1 MTVVEDVNLQKGHRE
16 RLRRRFLE
24 GSNDAL
30 TDEALLELLLTYAI
44 PQKDVRPLSKH
55 LINSFGSFNA
65 VLSANLQ
72 DLCKVDGIKEY
83 SAILINLANI
93 IRKNYPL
100 ASSVL
105 RNIRQKPTLK
115 EADSL
120 PLYNQKDTKPKE
132 TKTRQ
137 RTGIFGK
144 AILKEAIEMLPRLPE
159 TESLSEIRQFLIGNL
174 HFSAEQTRK
183 RNTSYIT
190 QRMFPN
196 GIADKSLRL
205 FARKYKGMPELRDV
219 CFYRFCKAEPLM
231 LDVIS
236 DIIIPAIGA
245 GKIKRQRINEYL
257 IERFPESKSIADCT
271 KAVVDALS
279 AGGIV
284 RADRIHLFFSYREI
298 LPHAFAFVVHSE
310 FPDPGMHN
318 LSSLEQNRH
327 ILTMLWNPT
336 RILPTLYELR
346 NLELISRISEIDNVR
361 QFTTKLRLEELVT
374 RITS

>member
-1 MTVVEDVNLQKGHRE
+1 MDMEDVNLRKGHRE
-16 RLRRRFLE
+16 RLRQRFVK
-24 GSNDAL
+24 GDRDAH
-30 TDEALLELLLTYAI
+30 TDEAILELLLTYAI

-100 ASSVL
+100 SSSAL
-105 RNIRQKPTLK
+105 QNIKKKPTLK
-115 EADSL
+115 EADNL
-120 PLYNQKDTKPKE
+120 PPYNQKDTKSKE

-137 RTGIFGK
+137 RTGIFGE
-144 AILKEAIEMLPRLPE
+144 AILKEAIAMLPKLPD
-159 TESLSEIRQFLIGNL
+159 TDSLSEIRQFLISNL
-174 HFSAEQTRK
+174 HFSAEQTRQ

-205 FARKYKGMPELRDV
+205 FARKYEGMQELRDV

-236 DIIIPAIGA
+236 EIIKPAIGA
-245 GKIKRQRINEYL
+245 GKTKRQRINEYL
-257 IERFPESKSIADCT
+257 AERFPESKSAAHCAKSIVA
-271 KAVVDALS
+271 ALS

-298 LPHAFAFVVHSE
+298 LPHAFAFVIHSE

-336 RILPTLYELR
+336 RILSTLYELR